1 MNKQGPALEALTRR
15 LLDTPAEF
23 MEEPRVDSVG
33 TVAVEALVHDLM
45 RLHGHRAPAS
55 WLDALGGAQA
65 RARRNRLAVAM
76 IVCWLLA
83 DEWFLAQ
90 GLPGDAMCALFTD
103 TTPVLAESTPA
114 HNFVLDA
121 GYGEELV
128 RVTLAHFGYR
138 PADETPEQAQD
149 RLAAVSGAAR
159 RRLLEASRAAEKR
172 ACEVRE
178 ALARKAAEE
187 AADKWTRE

>member
-1 MNKQGPALEALTRR
+1 MNKPGPALEAMTRR

-23 MEEPRVDSVG
+23 MDEPRLDGMG
-33 TVAVEALVHDLM
+33 TVSVAALVHDLM
-45 RLHGHRAPAS
+45 RLHGHRVPAS
-55 WLDALGGAQA
+55 WLEALGGAQA

-76 IVCWLLA
+76 IACWLLA
-83 DEWFLAQ
+83 DEWFVAQ
-90 GLPGDAMCALFTD
+90 ALPGDALCALFMD
-103 TTPVLAESTPA
+103 TAPALAESTPA

-138 PADETPEQAQD
+138 PADETPAQAQD

-172 ACEVRE
+172 AREVRE